1 MKRKL
6 LFVCMLLGSLS
17 MWAQSTYPE
26 KMYLIG
32 DATTAGW
39 DLGKK
44 VLMTTQS
51 EGVYELS
58 VKLTA
63 GELKFAK
70 ENADYATPEDFYGK
84 TGEAPVVL
92 ATSGEYAVENNAE
105 NFEVATE
112 GVYVLRLDLTQNKL
126 FVSEG
131 QDYTSEPGHWIYFK
145 NTDKKWSN
153 VYLRIGR
160 ADHVYTKAF
169 EPIAGTDW
177 WRCETPDYKNY
188 THFTI
193 TDNADATAPVTT
205 YPAGANRLYEYQ
217 YDLTEDRWFILTDE
231 PHTSGTH
238 FYWNNTSDLH
248 EYTVYLVPEELNW
261 ENDWTSAN
269 SVHLELNWTDIPTVE
284 LNKEVKMS
292 PIEEGSHIYK
302 GTIKIPFTQVYGMNF
317 KLYEE
322 TTYKETTYKETYAI
336 YHDAYYQASEWNGKL
351 FSHAKNDDW
360 NEKWFDYPAPEY
372 TVKAGHTIYFN
383 NAKTKWAQPYLRVG
397 RAKAHG
403 YSGNHVH
410 SYPFTR
416 VGTTDIWTL
425 TTEEYTETEA
435 WTISNVNQS
444 SDENVY
450 SAGFGVSDR
459 QRVFYFKESIDK
471 DICVKVTESA
481 AYGTDAWGVAY
492 WGSEITDENPIYT
505 RNVTPGRYGTI
516 CLPQASAACSG
527 ADFYTVVGKELKDG
541 DPTSIV
547 IETVSSL
554 QAGVP
559 YLFYATDDL
568 LAVALTGEVAAAA
581 GSNNGMI
588 GSFVEDNIVDDAN
601 HYILLNNELC
611 KVNQSKVGANRAYFN
626 LGEMSVFNPA
636 QPAQGIRKRMAVGT
650 EETPSGIED
659 VATENISVRKHI
671 VDGRMIII
679 CGENIYNAQ
688 GQLIK

>member
-32 DATTAGW
+32 DASTAGW

-70 ENADYATPEDFYGK
+70 ENADYGTPADFYGK

-105 NFEVATE
+105 NFKVETE

-131 QDYTSEPGHWIYFK
+131 QEYTSEPGHWIYFK
-145 NTDKKWSN
+145 NTDNAWSN

-160 ADHVYTKAF
+160 ADHVYTQAF
-169 EPIAGTDW
+169 EQIAGTDW
-177 WRCETPDYKNY
+177 WKCATPDYAGY

-193 TDNADATAPVTT
+193 TDNEDATAPVTT
-205 YPAGANRLYEYQ
+205 YPDGANRLYEYQ
-217 YDLTEDRWFILTDE
+217 YDLTEDRWFILTQG
-231 PHTSGTH
+231 PNANGTH
-238 FYWNNTSDLH
+238 NYWNNTSDLH
-248 EYTVYLVPEELNW
+248 EYTVYLVPDELNW
-261 ENDWTSAN
+261 ENDWTSAS
-269 SVHLELNWTDIPTVE
+269 SVHLELNWTDIPA
-284 LNKEVKMS
+284 LNKEVTMS
-292 PIEEGSHIYK
+292 PIEEGSYIYK
-302 GTIKIPFTQVYGMNF
+302 GTIKIPFTQIYGMNF

-322 TTYKETTYKETYAI
+322 TTYIKTYAI
-336 YHDAYYQASEWNGKL
+336 YHDAYVQASEWNGKL
-351 FSHAKNDDW
+351 FSDAKNDDW
-360 NEKWFDYPAPEY
+360 NQRWFDYPAPEY
-372 TVKAGHTIYFN
+372 TVEARHTIYFDN
-383 NAKTKWAQPYLRVG
+383 TKTKWAQPYLRVG

-425 TTEEYTETEA
+425 TTEEYTGAEA

-459 QRVFYFKESIDK
+459 QRVFYFKKSIDK
-471 DICVKVTESA
+471 DICVKVTTD
-481 AYGTDAWGVAY
+481 GTLDHDPWDVYY
-492 WGSEITDENPIYT
+492 WGCKITDEKPIYT
-505 RNVTPGRYGTI
+505 RDVTAGSYGTI

-568 LAVALTGEVAAAA
+568 LAVALTGEAVGEA
-581 GSNNGMI
+581 GKNNGLV
-588 GSFVEDNIVDDAN
+588 GSFEEKDIADGLDR
-601 HYILLNNELC
+601 YILYDNALW
-611 KVNQSKVGANRAYFN
+611 KVNQSIVGANRAYFD
-626 LGEMSVFNPA
+626 LSQMSLFDSA
-636 QPAQGIRKRMAVGT
+636 QPAQGIRKRMAVAT

-659 VATENISVRKHI
+659 VATENTSVRKHI

-679 CGENIYNAQ
+679 CGETIYNAQ

>member
-32 DATTAGW
+32 DASTAGW

-70 ENADYATPEDFYGK
+70 ENANYGTPTDFYGK
-84 TGEAPVVL
+84 TGEDPVVL

-105 NFEVATE
+105 NFKVETE

-131 QDYTSEPGHWIYFK
+131 QEYTSEPGHWIYFK

-177 WRCETPDYKNY
+177 WRCETPDYAGY

-193 TDNADATAPVTT
+193 TDNADDTAPVTT
-205 YPAGANRLYEYQ
+205 YPDGANRLYEYQ
-217 YDLTEDRWFILTDE
+217 YDLTEDRWFILTQG
-231 PHTSGTH
+231 PNASGTH
-238 FYWNNTSDLH
+238 YYWNNTSDLH
-248 EYTVYLVPEELNW
+248 EYTVYLVPEELDW
-261 ENDWTSAN
+261 QNDWTSAN
-269 SVHLELNWTDIPTVE
+269 SVHLELNWTDIPAVQ

-302 GTIKIPFTQVYGMNF
+302 GTIKIPFTQIYGMNF
-317 KLYEE
+317 KLYED
-322 TTYKETTYKETYAI
+322 TTYIKTYAI
-336 YHDAYYQASEWNGKL
+336 YHDAYVQASEWNGKL

-360 NEKWFDYPAPEY
+360 NQKWFDYPAPKYSVE
-372 TVKAGHTIYFN
+372 AGHTIYFDN
-383 NAKTKWAQPYLRVG
+383 TKTKWAQPYLRVG

-425 TTEEYTETEA
+425 TTEEYTEAEA

-459 QRVFYFKESIDK
+459 QRVFYFKKSIDK
-471 DICVKVTESA
+471 DICVKVTTD
-481 AYGTDAWGVAY
+481 GTLDHDPWDVYY
-492 WGSEITDENPIYT
+492 WGCEITDEKPIYT
-505 RNVTPGRYGTI
+505 RDVTNTYGTI
-516 CLPQASAACSG
+516 CLPYGSSNYTGATFYELVGQSAEGVYLGSV
-527 ADFYTVVGKELKDG
+527 DNLE
-541 DPTSIV
+541 
-547 IETVSSL
+547 
-554 QAGVP
+554 AGVP
-559 YLFYATDDL
+559 YVFEKSANQLVVIYE
-568 LAVALTGEVAAAA
+568 GEVVQDAK
-581 GSNNGMI
+581 SKNGLI
-588 GSFVEDNIVDDAN
+588 GTFDDETEVAIGN
-601 HYILLNNELC
+601 YIIANNEIC
-611 KVNQSKVGANRAYFN
+611 KCEVECYVNANRAYIN
-626 LGEMSVFNPA
+626 LAEVPIGAPVKMPGRKYVCMGVQGEN
-636 QPAQGIRKRMAVGT
+636 Q
-650 EETPSGIED
+650 
-659 VATENISVRKHI
+659 ATQLSNI
-671 VDGRMIII
+671 VDSTSSSYKTVENGQLIIV
-679 CGENIYNAQ
+679 CGGVKYNAQ
-688 GQLIK
+688 GVKL

>member
-6 LFVCMLLGSLS
+6 LFVCMLLCSLS

-32 DATTAGW
+32 DASTADW

-70 ENADYATPEDFYGK
+70 ENADYGTPADFYGK
-84 TGEAPVVL
+84 TGEDPVVL
-92 ATSGEYAVENNAE
+92 ATSGEYAVENGAE
-105 NFEVATE
+105 NFKVETE

-160 ADHVYTKAF
+160 ADHVHTQAF
-169 EPIAGTDW
+169 EQIAGTDW
-177 WRCETPDYKNY
+177 WKCATPDYVGY

-193 TDNADATAPVTT
+193 TDNEDATAPVTT
-205 YPAGANRLYEYQ
+205 YPDGAYRLYEYS
-217 YDLTEDRWFILTDE
+217 YDLTEDRWFVLTDGPNE
-231 PHTSGTH
+231 NGSH

-248 EYTVYLVPEELNW
+248 EYTVYLVPEELSWVNG
-261 ENDWTSAN
+261 WTYEKHVN
-269 SVHLELNWTDIPTVE
+269 LELNWTDNPAVT
-284 LNKEVKMS
+284 LNTEVVMQ
-292 PIEEGSHIYK
+292 PIEEGSHIYM
-302 GTIKIPFTQVYGMNF
+302 GTIKIPFTEVYGMNF
-317 KLYEE
+317 KLYQEN
-322 TTYKETTYKETYAI
+322 TYIETYAI
-336 YHDAYYQASEWNGKL
+336 YYDAYYQASEWNGKL
-351 FSHAKNDDW
+351 ISHAKNDDW
-360 NEKWFDYPAPEY
+360 NQRWFDYPAPEY
-372 TVKAGHTIYFN
+372 TVEAGHTIYFDN
-383 NAKTKWAQPYLRVG
+383 TKTKWAQPYLRVG

-425 TTEEYTETEA
+425 TTEEYTKAEA

-450 SAGFGVSDR
+450 SAGFGVSGK

-492 WGSEITDENPIYT
+492 WGCEITVITYNLALGLY
-505 RNVTPGRYGTI
+505 RVY
-516 CLPQASAACSG
+516 
-527 ADFYTVVGKELKDG
+527 
-541 DPTSIV
+541 IV
-547 IETVSSL
+547 L
-554 QAGVP
+554 
-559 YLFYATDDL
+559 
-568 LAVALTGEVAAAA
+568 
-581 GSNNGMI
+581 
-588 GSFVEDNIVDDAN
+588 
-601 HYILLNNELC
+601 
-611 KVNQSKVGANRAYFN
+611 
-626 LGEMSVFNPA
+626 
-636 QPAQGIRKRMAVGT
+636 
-650 EETPSGIED
+650 
-659 VATENISVRKHI
+659 
-671 VDGRMIII
+671 
-679 CGENIYNAQ
+679 
-688 GQLIK
+688 

>member
-6 LFVCMLLGSLS
+6 LFVCMLLCSLS

-32 DATTAGW
+32 DASTADW

-70 ENADYATPEDFYGK
+70 ENADYGTPADFYGK
-84 TGEAPVVL
+84 TGEDPVVL
-92 ATSGEYAVENNAE
+92 ATSGEYAVENGAE
-105 NFEVATE
+105 NFKVETE

-160 ADHVYTKAF
+160 ADHVHTQAF
-169 EPIAGTDW
+169 EQIPGTDW
-177 WRCETPDYKNY
+177 WKCATPDYAGY

-193 TDNADATAPVTT
+193 TDNADVTAPVTT
-205 YPAGANRLYEYQ
+205 YPDGANRLYEYQ
-217 YDLTEDRWFILTDE
+217 YDLTEDRWFILTQG
-231 PHTSGTH
+231 PNASGTH

-261 ENDWTSAN
+261 VNGWTN
-269 SVHLELNWTDIPTVE
+269 KKSVHLELNWTDISTVQ

-302 GTIKIPFTQVYGMNF
+302 GTIKIPFTDIYGMNF

-322 TTYKETTYKETYAI
+322 TTYIETYAI
-336 YHDAYYQASEWNGKL
+336 YHDAYVQASEWNGDL

-360 NEKWFDYPAPEY
+360 NQKWFDYPAPEY
-372 TVKAGHTIYFN
+372 KVEAGHTIYFDN
-383 NAKTKWAQPYLRVG
+383 TKTKWAQPYLRVG

-425 TTEEYTETEA
+425 TTEEYTGAEA

-450 SAGFGVSDR
+450 SAGFGVSGK

-492 WGSEITDENPIYT
+492 WGCEITDENPIYT
-505 RNVTPGRYGTI
+505 RSVTVGRYGTI

-559 YLFYATDDL
+559 YIFYAKDNL
-568 LAVALTGEVAAAA
+568 LAVALTGEVAAA

-588 GSFVEDNIVDDAN
+588 GSFVENNIVDSEN
-601 HYILLNNELC
+601 HYILRNNELC
-611 KVNQSKVGANRAYFN
+611 KVNQSKVGANRAYFD
-626 LGEMSVFNPA
+626 LSQMSLFDPA
-636 QPAQGIRKRMAVGT
+636 QPAQGVRQRMGVSPQGVAAGVDEITGENMDIRKA
-650 EETPSGIED
+650 
-659 VATENISVRKHI
+659 I
-671 VDGRMIII
+671 VNGQLVIIQ
-679 CGENIYNAQ
+679 GKQMYNAQ
-688 GQLIK
+688 GQVIK